1 MPERGVVRRR
11 RLIAAAVVAVLAL
24 LAPAGAIALGAK
36 TTPGTTA
43 SRTAT
48 AATSTT
54 ATTPTKATRTT
65 TTTTSRT
72 ATTTAT
78 TTTTAARTT
87 TTAAQTATT
96 AAHTATTAAHTATT
110 AAHPTT
116 KAGKSST
123 PSSHKSAARAQ
134 PQAPLTGWLGGGT
147 TFPARALVLAP
158 PATAT
163 LTTSRIHLTE
173 NGSPISSFTLTPVS
187 EAQPGD
193 FGVMLAIDQ
202 SSGMT
207 GTGIDSAMS
216 AASAFGSLLTAGQE
230 LGAVTF
236 DSTATLYL
244 PLTADPV
251 RIRRALASVPWTSA
265 GSDPGLAVIQAIGQ
279 LTQANVAL
287 GAVVLVSD
295 GSGLPGTG
303 AEPSPASI
311 AAAAAASHTQVIVVG
326 LEDHAATAASL
337 KALRTAVPGQ
347 YVAVAP
353 SGLSAVLRAIHQ
365 GLARDEVLRYRSHA
379 ALQTAITVRAT
390 ADGVSGAVD
399 VGYRS
404 PQRPVVHHAAAAPVS
419 HAQTSTTPAIARTGV
434 LSGVPSFATS
444 APASG
449 QAAGGFWASSAAVLV
464 IAGICAALLALAL
477 ALALRQPGRNAA
489 RMRVGSFIPVP
500 GEDDAGSPAGRRGRS
515 ALAFPGRSW
524 WTTFI
529 DSVAVSRSRYTPVE
543 LVRRA
548 AVMAVVAA
556 GLLVWLTG
564 SWMLAALALIGWPVV
579 LRAFVKRAAEKQ
591 RAKFRDTL
599 PSYLQDLASSMRV
612 GRSFIGALAIVAA
625 SADEPTRSEL
635 ERAVTDESLGRPL
648 EECIDAV
655 AARMESTDM
664 GQVSLIAGLNR
675 LSGSNVAESLDRV
688 AEGSR
693 ERADVRREMRA
704 LTAQAKMSSMVLT
717 GLPGVLLL
725 GLSIVSPQYAHPL
738 LYTTTGLCALGTG
751 AVMVLLGWRVMKK
764 ITDVGEF

>member
-1 MPERGVVRRR
+1 
-11 RLIAAAVVAVLAL
+11 
-24 LAPAGAIALGAK
+24 
-36 TTPGTTA
+36 
-43 SRTAT
+43 
-48 AATSTT
+48 
-54 ATTPTKATRTT
+54 
-65 TTTTSRT
+65 
-72 ATTTAT
+72 
-78 TTTTAARTT
+78 
-87 TTAAQTATT
+87 
-96 AAHTATTAAHTATT
+96 
-110 AAHPTT
+110 
-116 KAGKSST
+116 
-123 PSSHKSAARAQ
+123 
-134 PQAPLTGWLGGGT
+134 
-147 TFPARALVLAP
+147 
-158 PATAT
+158 
-163 LTTSRIHLTE
+163 
-173 NGSPISSFTLTPVS
+173 
-187 EAQPGD
+187 
-193 FGVMLAIDQ
+193 
-202 SSGMT
+202 
-207 GTGIDSAMS
+207 
-216 AASAFGSLLTAGQE
+216 
-230 LGAVTF
+230 
-236 DSTATLYL
+236 
-244 PLTADPV
+244 
-251 RIRRALASVPWTSA
+251 
-265 GSDPGLAVIQAIGQ
+265 
-279 LTQANVAL
+279 
-287 GAVVLVSD
+287 
-295 GSGLPGTG
+295 
-303 AEPSPASI
+303 
-311 AAAAAASHTQVIVVG
+311 
-326 LEDHAATAASL
+326 
-337 KALRTAVPGQ
+337 
-347 YVAVAP
+347 
-353 SGLSAVLRAIHQ
+353 
-365 GLARDEVLRYRSHA
+365 
-379 ALQTAITVRAT
+379 
-390 ADGVSGAVD
+390 
-399 VGYRS
+399 
-404 PQRPVVHHAAAAPVS
+404 
-419 HAQTSTTPAIARTGV
+419 
-434 LSGVPSFATS
+434 
-444 APASG
+444 
-449 QAAGGFWASSAAVLV
+449 VLV